1 MFKWP
6 TPSLLSLLSL
16 FLSSIM
22 DICQHPILRH
32 LSWSSSSRPFF
43 LRCRSKQWVCSQR
56 VPNLFPFSFYCVYQG
71 SFSTSHHF
79 FIFPNVLYTWF
90 SPFASM
96 STFRKPSVFLCPL
109 SCGPCL
115 CFVHHPTLHISVS
128 IIHFFIFLFSL
139 PLRSCPLLGTAFF
152 PIVIPS
158 FCHPFY
164 SAVAFRLDVV

>member
-56 VPNLFPFSFYCVYQG
+56 VPNLFPFSFIVCIKVLSPLLIIS
-71 SFSTSHHF
+71 SFFPMSCTPDFLHSLPCPHF
-79 FIFPNVLYTWF
+79 ESLQSSYVRFPVVHVSVLYIIQH
-90 SPFASM
+90 S
-96 STFRKPSVFLCPL
+96 
-109 SCGPCL
+109 
-115 CFVHHPTLHISVS
+115 ISVS
-128 IIHFFIFLFSL
+128 LLFISSYFYLVFLSEVVPFLGLPFF
-139 PLRSCPLLGTAFF
+139 LL
-152 PIVIPS
+152 
-158 FCHPFY
+158 
-164 SAVAFRLDVV
+164 